1 MPAAGAGL
9 ARRTSS
15 TTRLNS
21 SSVRDAPHHP
31 GDVCRFAPLHD
42 ATRRQSPQPC
52 STFSKEAVM
61 ETLVQLSDVT
71 KRYGSGSGE
80 PALNRVSLQVPTG
93 RVTAIMGPSGSG
105 KSTLLNLIGGLDRP
119 TSGVVTME
127 DVELSRLGEAALARH
142 RRQKIGL
149 IFQFFNLLNNLTAL
163 DNVLIPAELA
173 GVPRRKALE
182 RGHELLDQLGIR
194 QQAHKYPAQLSGGE
208 RQRVAVARAIVNR
221 PVLLLAD
228 EPTGALDTHS
238 GEQVM
243 DLLADLNRAG
253 QTILLVTHDPRIAQ
267 QYATGVI
274 RLIDGQVADDSAG
287 ARRVAV
293 Q

>member
-1 MPAAGAGL
+1 
-9 ARRTSS
+9 
-15 TTRLNS
+15 
-21 SSVRDAPHHP
+21 
-31 GDVCRFAPLHD
+31 
-42 ATRRQSPQPC
+42 
-52 STFSKEAVM
+52 M

-71 KRYGSGSGE
+71 KRYDSGSGE

-173 GVPRRKALE
+173 GVPRREALE
-182 RGHELLDQLGIR
+182 RGYELLDQLGIR

>member
-1 MPAAGAGL
+1 
-9 ARRTSS
+9 
-15 TTRLNS
+15 
-21 SSVRDAPHHP
+21 
-31 GDVCRFAPLHD
+31 
-42 ATRRQSPQPC
+42 
-52 STFSKEAVM
+52 M

-71 KRYGSGSGE
+71 KRYDSGSGE

-142 RRQKIGL
+142 RRRKIGL

>member
-1 MPAAGAGL
+1 
-9 ARRTSS
+9 
-15 TTRLNS
+15 
-21 SSVRDAPHHP
+21 
-31 GDVCRFAPLHD
+31 
-42 ATRRQSPQPC
+42 
-52 STFSKEAVM
+52 M

-127 DVELSRLGEAALARH
+127 DVELSRLGEGALARH
-142 RRQKIGL
+142 RRRKIGL